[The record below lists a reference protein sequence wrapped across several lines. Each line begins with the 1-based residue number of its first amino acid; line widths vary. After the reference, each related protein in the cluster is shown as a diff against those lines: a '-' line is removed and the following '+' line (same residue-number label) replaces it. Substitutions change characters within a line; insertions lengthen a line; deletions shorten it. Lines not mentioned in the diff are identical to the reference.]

1 MIIWVTGVL
10 RMAVVGNWRFDNLCR
25 SHLQSDLTL
34 AVLKWILKVIKQ
46 LRLLL
51 LMIASTISLQFFSHW
66 DAKPTALCTHD
77 LSRVLSKLQ
86 VITVNS
92 NWFIAL
98 FARVVIG
105 QGYYAPNVSCVIFL
119 GRWFYSCQLVWCD
132 KFTCSLPRRRKTTVS
147 LETLPSDGGKQLA
160 IIHKACWLPFANQ

>member
-1 MIIWVTGVL
+1 MITWVTGVL
-10 RMAVVGNWRFDNLCR
+10 RMAVVGDWRFDNLSR
-25 SHLQSDLTL
+25 SHLQSALTV
-34 AVLKWILKVIKQ
+34 AVLKGILKVIKQ

-51 LMIASTISLQFFSHW
+51 SMIASTISLQIFSHW

-77 LSRVLSKLQ
+77 LSRVLNKLQ
-86 VITVNS
+86 VITGNS

-105 QGYYAPNVSCVIFL
+105 QGYYARNLLTAMILLLST
-119 GRWFYSCQLVWCD
+119 QLMWQIYV
-132 KFTCSLPRRRKTTVS
+132 FATPPTQNHSFFRNL
-147 LETLPSDGGKQLA
+147 TLPSDGGKQLA

>member
-1 MIIWVTGVL
+1 MNNIVLPWLKMITWVTGVL
-10 RMAVVGNWRFDNLCR
+10 RMAVAGDWRFDNLCR
-25 SHLQSDLTL
+25 SHLQSALT
-34 AVLKWILKVIKQ
+34 VVVFKGILKVIKQ

-51 LMIASTISLQFFSHW
+51 SMIASTISLQFFSHW
-66 DAKPTALCTHD
+66 DAKPTALCKHD
-77 LSRVLSKLQ
+77 LSRVLSKFQ
-86 VITVNS
+86 VITGNS

-132 KFTCSLPRRRKTTVS
+132 KFTCSLPRRRRTTVS
-147 LETLPSDGGKQLA
+147 WET
-160 IIHKACWLPFANQ
+160 